1 MFDII
6 LAIGPRQIL
15 LLMIVGGIFLLLPLI
30 ALIDLLRNEFTRNN
44 KIIWLLVIL
53 LFPLLGAIL
62 YFVMAGKQKI

>member
-1 MFDII
+1 
-6 LAIGPRQIL
+6 
-15 LLMIVGGIFLLLPLI
+15 MIVGGIFLLLPLI